1 MRPEPRSE
9 PLGLTETSGRHRA
22 MAMVVVAV
30 LVAVEMTG
38 RLPVAAAASIP

>member
-22 MAMVVVAV
+22 MAMVVAV